1 MQDGNE
7 IDGVGT
13 EQNVDGTDGQH
24 NAVNS
29 VCGDPEVSLSTPG
42 VTNEVTGGTGQGN
55 ALAGAQLYTP
65 TPSRN
70 TLTQLLN

>member
-7 IDGVGT
+7 IDGFGT
-13 EQNVDGTDGQH
+13 EQNVACTDGKD

-29 VCGDPEVSLSTPG
+29 VWDDPVVSLSTPG
-42 VTNEVTGGTGQGN
+42 VTNEVTRRTGQGI
-55 ALAGAQLYTP
+55 ALAGAQLCTP
-65 TPSRN
+65 TSSRN

>member
-13 EQNVDGTDGQH
+13 EQNVAGTDGQD

-42 VTNEVTGGTGQGN
+42 VTNEVTGGTGQ
-55 ALAGAQLYTP
+55 
-65 TPSRN
+65 
-70 TLTQLLN
+70 